1 MENEDFKV
9 PCKAAFEFI
18 TPEKAKQMLD
28 TGINRRNRKVTEPAK
43 KRLQGII
50 ERGEWM
56 FDSTDAIGTAKD
68 GSVVNGQH
76 RLTAIS
82 EGSKGVWALVVRGV
96 RPEII
101 KVIDQP
107 TMRTIQQALEI
118 DGRFPEPGPLASAL
132 KDTHK
137 YLIHGFKK
145 TLPTEYKPT
154 IPQLLELLAEH
165 PHLVDSL
172 GLAGKV
178 YRNPYKAL
186 PKGAWTALH
195 YAFSCAD
202 AELADQ
208 FLTAIATGEDIND
221 GDPAYLLRER
231 FFITEPSK
239 ANDTRKRTLEV
250 HEAVS
255 LAIMAWEATRAGG
268 LTVKETKVLRTGFPL
283 AAAPMP
289 VVTGVPWLARDDNGK
304 AAA

>member
-1 MENEDFKV
+1 MEDETFKV
-9 PCKAAFEFI
+9 PAKAAFEFI
-18 TPEKAKQMLD
+18 TPEAAKHLLD
-28 TGINRRNRKVTEPAK
+28 SGPNRRNRKVMDPAK
-43 KRLQGII
+43 KRLQGVIK
-50 ERGEWM
+50 RGEWM
-56 FDSTDAIGTAKD
+56 YDSTDAIGLDSEGA
-68 GSVVNGQH
+68 VINGQH
-76 RLTAIS
+76 RLAAIS
-82 EGSKGVWALVVRGV
+82 EGDQGVWALVVRGV
-96 RPEII
+96 RPEVI

-132 KDTHK
+132 KDIHK
-137 YLIHGFKK
+137 YLVHGFKK

-154 IPQLLELLAEH
+154 IPQLLELLSQH

-186 PKGAWTALH
+186 PKGTWTALH

-202 AELADQ
+202 AELADT

-231 FFITEPSK
+231 FFITEPGK
-239 ANDTRKRTLEV
+239 ANDTRKRTLEP

-255 LAIMAWEATRAGG
+255 LAIMAWEATRSGG
-268 LTVKETKVLRTGFPL
+268 LSAKETRLLRTGFPL
-283 AAAPMP
+283 AATPMP
-289 VVTGVPWLARDDNGK
+289 QVTSVPWLARDE